1 MLSPNLSLEFVYSEP
16 GLDFD
21 KVEFGVEIRNY
32 DIIVILTR
40 LFILSRMVSKLF
52 RFDNFGQSY
61 DQLNNGGLT
70 SVYKSGTITLLKVVE
85 TE

>member
-52 RFDNFGQSY
+52 SFDHFKRSY
-61 DQLNNGGLT
+61 DAGFHT
-70 SVYKSGTITLLKVVE
+70 EVYTNVYIIDHNLV
-85 TE
+85 